1 MKIIP
6 VLAVLTIAL
15 GAVASAPAQTYPSKP
30 VRMIVGFSPGSA
42 TDVLARMVSQKLTE
56 AWSQQVLVDNR
67 TGAGGSVGTGIVA
80 KAPATGYTLL
90 FHSSA
95 FATNAALYQNLSY
108 NPQRDFVAI
117 SSVVSQ
123 PFVIVAGASAGVRT
137 VTELIRAAKARPGQI
152 NYGSAGLGS
161 GTHLAA
167 EKFRLEAG
175 IDVVHVPYRGGPE
188 ATADTIAGRVTFW
201 FPPVGIAAPYIRDGR
216 LLALGVTS
224 ARRSDLL
231 LEVPTLSEAGL
242 PGFDYTN
249 WWGIWAPAGIPAELV
264 GKLAKDIARAQAAP
278 DLRGQ
283 FTKFG
288 SEPMIMIP
296 AEFARFVRGE
306 IDDTVRIV
314 KAAGIKPQ

>member
-1 MKIIP
+1 MTIIR
-6 VLAVLTIAL
+6 VFAVLMFAL
-15 GAVASAPAQTYPSKP
+15 GTATGAPAQTYPSKP

-56 AWSQQVLVDNR
+56 VWSQQVLVDNR
-67 TGAGGSVGTGIVA
+67 TGAGGTVGTGIVA

-95 FATNAALYQNLSY
+95 YATNAALYLNLPY
-108 NPQRDFVAI
+108 DPQKNFVAI
-117 SSVVSQ
+117 SPVVSQ
-123 PFVIVAGASAGVRT
+123 PFVVVAGASAGVRT
-137 VTELIRAAKARPGQI
+137 VAELIRAAKARPGQI

-175 IDVVHVPYRGGPE
+175 IDVVHIPYRGGPE
-188 ATADTIAGRVTFW
+188 ATTDTIAGRVTYW
-201 FPPVGIAAPYIRDGR
+201 FPPVGIAAPFIREGR

-224 ARRSDLL
+224 ARRSGLL
-231 LEVPTLSEAGL
+231 PEVPAISEAGL
-242 PGFDYTN
+242 PGFDYTI
-249 WWGIWAPAGIPAELV
+249 WWGIWAPAGTPAELV
-264 GKLAKDIARAQAAP
+264 GKLAKDIARALAAP
-278 DLRGQ
+278 DLRDQ

-288 SEPMIMIP
+288 SEPMSMTP
-296 AEFARFVRGE
+296 AEFERFVRSE
-306 IDDTVRIV
+306 IDDSTRIV

>member
-1 MKIIP
+1 M
-6 VLAVLTIAL
+6 
-15 GAVASAPAQTYPSKP
+15 GASAQGYPDKP

-56 AWSQQVLVDNR
+56 TWKQQLLVDNR
-67 TGAGGSVGTGIVA
+67 TGAGGIVGTGIVA

-95 FATNAALYQNLSY
+95 YATSAALYLKLPY
-108 NPQRDFVAI
+108 DPQKDLVAI

-123 PFVIVAGASAGVRT
+123 PYVIVAGTSGRVRT
-137 VTELIRAAKARPGQI
+137 VAELIRSAKARPGHI

-161 GTHLAA
+161 GTHFAA
-167 EKFRLEAG
+167 EKFKLAAD

-201 FPPVGIAAPYIRDGR
+201 FPPVGIAAPFIRDGR

-231 LEVPTLSEAGL
+231 PDVPTISEAGL

-249 WWGIWAPAGIPAELV
+249 WWGIWAPAGVRAELV
-264 GKLAKDIARAQAAP
+264 GKLAKDIARALAVP
-278 DLRGQ
+278 DLRDQ

-288 SEPMIMIP
+288 SEPMTMMP
-296 AEFARFVRGE
+296 VEFARFVRGE
-306 IDDTVRIV
+306 IDDSARIV

>member
-1 MKIIP
+1 MKIIR
-6 VLAVLTIAL
+6 VVALLMVALATAMS
-15 GAVASAPAQTYPSKP
+15 ASAQGYPNKP

-42 TDVLARMVSQKLTE
+42 TDILARMVSQKLTE

-67 TGAGGSVGTGIVA
+67 TGAGGAVGTGIVA
-80 KAPATGYTLL
+80 KAPANGYTLL

-95 FATNAALYQNLSY
+95 YATNAALYLNLPY
-108 NPQRDFVAI
+108 DPQKDFVAI

-123 PFVIVAGASAGVRT
+123 PYVIVAGASAGVRT
-137 VTELIRAAKARPGQI
+137 VAELIRAGKARPGHI
-152 NYGSAGLGS
+152 NFGSAGLGS
-161 GTHLAA
+161 GTHFAA
-167 EKFRLEAG
+167 EKFKLAAG

-201 FPPVGIAAPYIRDGR
+201 FPPVGIAAPFVRDGK

-224 ARRSDLL
+224 ARRSGLL
-231 LEVPTLSEAGL
+231 PDVPTIAEAGL

-249 WWGIWAPAGIPAELV
+249 WWGIWAPSGTQAELV
-264 GKLAKDIARAQAAP
+264 GKLAKDIARAVATP
-278 DLRGQ
+278 DLRDQ

-288 SEPMIMIP
+288 SEPMIRRP

-306 IDDTVRIV
+306 IDDSVGIVR
-314 KAAGIKPQ
+314 AAGIKPQ